1 MTVLGGRIGPTTTLV
16 MVEGRTAVVRVHG
29 DLDVASAPH
38 LRETLRDLVAHG
50 KSQIVVDASG
60 VEFVDSAGL
69 EVLLGGCHRAES
81 ANGRLALVCGPS
93 SRVRRLL
100 QVSGVDDVLRP
111 HGTVDEARA
120 AVAGLSPPAS

>member
-1 MTVLGGRIGPTTTLV
+1 MTVLGGRIGPTTTLA

-69 EVLLGGCHRAES
+69 EALLGGCHRATS
-81 ANGRLALVCGPS
+81 ANGRLVLVCGPS
-93 SRVRRLL
+93 SQLRRLL
-100 QVSGVDDVLRP
+100 GVAGVANVLRAY
-111 HGTVDEARA
+111 GTVDEARLAVSGLPA
-120 AVAGLSPPAS
+120 AN